1 VKALPTLIRVAQRDL
16 DTLRRA
22 LVEEEG
28 RRFAAQTRLS
38 AHDQALAREQE
49 LARADYESSRAYGG
63 FAAAALQRRRAMEA
77 EIAMFD
83 AEIARWR
90 GLVTE
95 AHVELK
101 KLERLMELQAER
113 EAVAARRADAAAMD
127 EIATNRAARR

>member
-1 VKALPTLIRVAQRDL
+1 MKALPTLIRVAQRDL

-28 RRFAAQTRLS
+28 RKLAAQTRLS

-77 EIAMFD
+77 EIAMLD
-83 AEIARWR
+83 TEVMRWR

-113 EAVAARRADAAAMD
+113 DAVAARRADAAAMD